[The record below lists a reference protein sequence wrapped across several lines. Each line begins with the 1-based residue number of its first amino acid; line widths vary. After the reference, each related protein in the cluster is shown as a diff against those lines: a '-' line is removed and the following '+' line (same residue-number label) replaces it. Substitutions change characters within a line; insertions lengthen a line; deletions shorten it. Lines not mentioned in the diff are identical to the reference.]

1 MKPELHIEPEVV
13 YRKRKGHGHAHHGG
27 AWKVA
32 YADFVTAM
40 MAFFMML
47 WIIGASNDEQRK
59 GITDYFT
66 PTIIQQKNSGGS
78 NGVLG
83 GRTLS
88 EENGN
93 ASKNE
98 MAGRRPIN
106 TVTRTPSSDASDR
119 RRTADDT
126 RFRKVRA
133 IINARIA
140 GDPTM
145 KGLKNQVRLVR
156 NADGL
161 RIDIIERA
169 DFLMFTSGTAA
180 FTPAALALIQQVA
193 GAIKDSPNA
202 ITIRGHTDS
211 LPFANGAANNWTL
224 SAARADTTRRIL
236 TAAGVHENRLRRI
249 EGVADTDP
257 FNPDDLKDPRNRRV
271 SITLLNGNA

>member
-13 YRKRKGHGHAHHGG
+13 YRKRKSHGHAHHGG

-47 WIIGASNDEQRK
+47 WIIGATNDEQRK
-59 GITDYFT
+59 GIADYFT
-66 PTIIQQKNSGGS
+66 PTVIQMRNSGGS
-78 NGVLG
+78 NGVMG

-88 EENGN
+88 EEDGN
-93 ASKNE
+93 AGKTE
-98 MAGRRPIN
+98 IAGRRP
-106 TVTRTPSSDASDR
+106 VTTITKQPSNEADNR

-133 IINARIA
+133 IINARLA

-145 KGLKNQVRLVR
+145 KGLKDQVRLVR
-156 NADGL
+156 NPDGL

-169 DFLMFTSGTAA
+169 DFLMFTTGTAA
-180 FTPAALALIQQVA
+180 FTPQALALIQQVA
-193 GAIKDSPNA
+193 GAIKDTPNA

-211 LPFANGAANNWTL
+211 LPFSNGAANNWTL
-224 SAARADTTRRIL
+224 STARADTTRRIL
-236 TAAGVHENRLRRI
+236 SAAGVDENRLKRI

-257 FNPDDLKDPRNRRV
+257 YNPDDRKDPRNRRISV
-271 SITLLNGNA
+271 TLLNGG